1 MEEVF
6 SRISKFSPT
15 LAIRPRY
22 KALYF
27 GQDCD
32 LQSLCAKTAREILS
46 LLEKKRDIPH
56 QNKLIKEEIWKML
69 DHEKLLSDF
78 GCCALAKLTIRE
90 LLRLM
95 SRQNNNIAEEL
106 ILFIEEMDIEMPK
119 LYSLKPMG
127 PCPHNIQALQYK
139 HLGQGMQYLKEMQ
152 TVTRK
157 KSES

>member
-1 MEEVF
+1 
-6 SRISKFSPT
+6 
-15 LAIRPRY
+15 
-22 KALYF
+22 
-27 GQDCD
+27 
-32 LQSLCAKTAREILS
+32 
-46 LLEKKRDIPH
+46 
-56 QNKLIKEEIWKML
+56 ML
-69 DHEKLLSDF
+69 DHEKLLSNF

-95 SRQNNNIAEEL
+95 SRQKVAEEL
-106 ILFIEEMDIEMPK
+106 ILFIEEIDIEMPK
-119 LYSLKPMG
+119 KYALKPIG